1 MTVDRGPAADIHLVS
16 LAPVWDLD
24 RATPAELAS
33 RWRASDTDALVCRD
47 FARSLLSVGG
57 VLLIL
62 GCLVTAAAGEAR
74 GVSVVGFTALGAMM
88 LALAY
93 GSHRRARTRPG
104 AIAAAEIDLVLAHR
118 RRVTFEDWNV
128 LPQAG
133 APQEVAAARRAAD
146 LADQLMGLPEWTT
159 EIFAPHRARF
169 DPNTEAQL
177 IQVSCRELYDLRVS
191 VGAAVAT
198 TGQPATPAVLAAQR
212 EWGEL
217 LDATWV
223 SLSDRLDGF
232 QAFTADTVA
241 LAGRIR
247 AAEAARQLSV
257 SLVQQESELAVAIA
271 GHELAAAHVRRLGT
285 ELAALQMGVSE
296 MRIG

>member
-1 MTVDRGPAADIHLVS
+1 MTVDRGPAADDHGGA

-24 RATPAELAS
+24 RAIPADLAG
-33 RWRASDTDALVCRD
+33 RWRASDTDALVCQD

-57 VLLIL
+57 VLLML
-62 GCLVTAAAGEAR
+62 GCLITAVTGEAR
-74 GVSVVGFTALGAMM
+74 GASVAGFTALGAVM
-88 LALAY
+88 LQLVHR
-93 GSHRRARTRPG
+93 SHRRARTRPG
-104 AIAAAEIDLVLAHR
+104 VIAAAEIDLVLAHR
-118 RRVTFEDWNV
+118 RRVTFEDWNA
-128 LPQAG
+128 LPRDG

-146 LADQLMGLPEWTT
+146 LADQLTGLPEWTT
-159 EIFAPHRARF
+159 DIFAPHRARF

-177 IQVSCRELYDLRVS
+177 IQLGCRELYDLRVS

-198 TGQPATPAVLAAQR
+198 TGEPTTPTVLAAQR

-223 SLSDRLDGF
+223 SLSDRLDCF

-241 LAGRIR
+241 LARRIR
-247 AAEAARQLSV
+247 AAEAAQQLSV
-257 SLVQQESELAVAIA
+257 SLVQQEAELAVAIA
-271 GHELAAAHVRRLGT
+271 GHELAAAHVRRLGN
-285 ELAALQMGVSE
+285 ELAALQMGVAE